1 MIFKQYTS
9 SDIQIFIITRN
20 RPEML
25 KQALN
30 SVLNQHASGSPIYV
44 LDNSTNDKTQKV
56 TRDYPIERYI
66 KTDPLL
72 PFANFLMAQS
82 LMTKP
87 YSMILHDDDLIHPG
101 YVALALKILNSVE
114 NITYIGCKNTIF
126 FNNDIPNAY
135 ANPKAL
141 KEDFYLLDNKN
152 DFTLS
157 FWSAPN
163 SNWSSAI
170 IRSDLYKQENLET
183 HNKLY
188 GKHDDLALLSSI
200 MNTGKAA
207 IIKDRNALFYRVH
220 GGADSRNIK
229 TALTEQQI
237 MNYARLFYDCSLGNK
252 YLRRIYFVSVLDNI
266 KNDFFPNVAGNRS
279 SLNSFLA
286 HLKDEGLLSSDLL
299 LYNRRRE
306 DILIRFRFLFRQ
318 WIYKRNYYKRFLQKL
333 S

>member
-1 MIFKQYTS
+1 MFSIK
-9 SDIQIFIITRN
+9 DIKIFIMTRN
-20 RPEML
+20 RTEML
-25 KQALN
+25 KQALH
-30 SVLNQHASGSPIYV
+30 SVLNQYVSSSKIYV
-44 LDNSTNDKTQKV
+44 LDNSTDDRTQQAMQN
-56 TRDYPIERYI
+56 YPKIRYI

-72 PFANFLMAQS
+72 PFANFLTAQS
-82 LMTKP
+82 LMTTS
-87 YSMILHDDDLIHPG
+87 YSIILHDDDLIHPG

-170 IRSDLYKQENLET
+170 IRSDLYKQEYLET

-207 IIKDRNALFYRVH
+207 IINDGNALFYRVH
-220 GGADSRNIK
+220 DGADSRDIK

-237 MNYARLFYDCSLGNK
+237 INYARLFYDCSLGNK

-266 KNDFFPNVAGNRS
+266 KNDFFPNVSGNRS

-286 HLKDEGLLSSDLL
+286 HLKDEGLLSSDML

-306 DILIRFRFLFRQ
+306 DILIRFRFLFTQ